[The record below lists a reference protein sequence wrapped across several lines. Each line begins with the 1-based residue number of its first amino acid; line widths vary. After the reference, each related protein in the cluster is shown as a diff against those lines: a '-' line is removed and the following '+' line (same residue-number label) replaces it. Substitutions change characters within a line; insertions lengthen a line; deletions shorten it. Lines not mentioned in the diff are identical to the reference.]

1 MRRPLQRVLVMN
13 IEPLL
18 PARADKHEKLN
29 TPISVSVAP
38 IYFKSII

>member
-18 PARADKHEKLN
+18 PARGDKHDKLN
-29 TPISVSVAP
+29 TPISVAP
-38 IYFKSII
+38 IYFKRII